1 MTSTKKII
9 KSLVLP
15 LHQRKYGWC
24 GGLLAACLIALIV
37 YSPKADA
44 APAVTGV
51 SGQLAHGAS
60 VTITGS
66 GFGTKASVAP
76 LKYDAFE
83 SGTAGQDLGNG
94 WVFST
99 SHDRNPKYSTKF
111 LRPNSAMSAM
121 ADFSNNQY
129 LSSFGVRD
137 MTNGYPEVY
146 MDFWYLYDP
155 ASPPSRNHK
164 LFRFYTGSDSGQ
176 PDRYMNI
183 FCGSGWT
190 MESDGGGTSN
200 WYGSPWWEWR
210 TNGDKQWSHFQGYFK
225 TNSDG
230 ASNGII
236 KFWINH
242 FKGIDASNWVH
253 RPSGAALWHS
263 LWFGNYLGHDQAAGC
278 GTSPGDSFTFW
289 DNVYIDTT
297 QARVEIGNAPN
308 YESCT
313 HREIQVPS
321 SWSESS
327 IAFTVNQGS
336 FANFSQV
343 YLFVIDR
350 NGSVSPG
357 YPICPTCPRPPVITN
372 IQ

>member
-1 MTSTKKII
+1 MAITKKII
-9 KSLVLP
+9 KGLVLWA
-15 LHQRKYGWC
+15 GC
-24 GGLLAACLIALIV
+24 MIV
-37 YSPKADA
+37 LSAQVFA

-60 VTITGS
+60 ITITGS
-66 GFGTKASVAP
+66 GFGTKASAAP
-76 LKYDAFE
+76 LKYDSFE

-99 SHDRNPKYSTKF
+99 SHDRNPKYSAKF
-111 LRPNSAMSAM
+111 LRPNSIMSGM
-121 ADFSNNQY
+121 ADFSGNQY

-164 LFRFYTGSDSGQ
+164 LFRFYTGTDSGQ
-176 PDRYMNI
+176 PDRYMNV
-183 FCGSGWT
+183 FCGTGWT
-190 MESDGGGTSN
+190 MESDGGGTSK
-200 WYGSPWWEWR
+200 WYGSPWWEW
-210 TNGDKQWSHFQGYFK
+210 TNADKQWSHFQGYFK
-225 TNSDG
+225 TNTDG

-242 FKGIDASNWVH
+242 YKGIDASNWVH
-253 RPSGAALWHS
+253 QPSGSSVWRS
-263 LWFGNYLGHDQAAGC
+263 LWFGNYLGHDAAAGC
-278 GTSPGDSFTFW
+278 GVSPGNSYTFW

-297 QARVEIGNAPN
+297 QARVEIGNAAN

-327 IAFTVNQGS
+327 ITFTINKGS
-336 FANFSQV
+336 FANFNQV

-357 YPICPTCPRPPVITN
+357 HPLCPACPRPPVITN